1 MTPGIIEKALCLSL
15 VSDAFSPNRKTLFS
29 LRKTIGKIEW
39 KMYVFE
45 NDEKALRKSLFLQCK
60 ITLGKPY
67 KTCRLRRLL
76 DAICE
81 K

>member
-39 KMYVFE
+39 KMHVFE
-45 NDEKALRKSLFLQCK
+45 NDEKALRKSLFFAMQNHARK
-60 ITLGKPY
+60 TL
-67 KTCRLRRLL
+67 
-76 DAICE
+76 
-81 K
+81 